1 MFSHRGHF
9 LNATLDAEK
18 NDTGFKNAYAEM
30 IEVLEEH
37 EFGIP
42 SNIEVDAIEEIL
54 SDNKSSRTNHFE
66 QLLALFNIIKR

>member
-1 MFSHRGHF
+1 MQRR
-9 LNATLDAEK
+9 TIQ
-18 NDTGFKNAYAEM
+18 GFENAYAEM

-42 SNIEVDAIEEIL
+42 SNIEVGAIEEIL

-66 QLLALFNIIKR
+66 QSPSIVLILLKKIKEIVQFLGF